1 MDDLTRRSVLS
12 AGVAAVWA
20 WPRREAAVPH
30 ADAAFRLAAA
40 PAADEPPRFASG
52 FIDHDPALPYVH
64 CPSLCERPNGGLA
77 CAWYAGSY
85 ETARDVGVWM
95 ATTPAP
101 TGDAER
107 PIEWAP
113 PRVVIDRSL
122 ATEQLDRFIDKV
134 GNAVVFTDD
143 MGRLWLVY
151 VTIAIGGWSGSTLN
165 ACSSADGGATW
176 TPSQRLAT
184 SPFFNISELVRA
196 APVRLDSGEIALPI
210 YHECMGKFPEVLWL
224 EPGGA
229 VLRVRKTRLAGG
241 RSLLQPAIVPLD
253 RRSCL
258 AFLRDHSPNRRLVV
272 QRSDDTARTWSQPLP
287 TPLPNPDASV
297 AAVRLSDGTVLLACN
312 LARQGRATLDL
323 VLFDPAAEA
332 WHRLATLDDAP
343 GERFAYPYMVQDRR
357 GRVHLVYTWKMRR
370 VRHVVMNEAW
380 LHAQPREPVA

>member
-12 AGVAAVWA
+12 AGAAAVWA
-20 WPRREAAVPH
+20 WPRRDGVMPQAG
-30 ADAAFRLAAA
+30 AAFQLAAP
-40 PAADEPPRFASG
+40 PAADESPLFMSG
-52 FIDHDPALPYVH
+52 FIEHDPPLPYVH
-64 CPSLCERPNGGLA
+64 CPSLSARADGGLV

-85 ETARDVGVWM
+85 ETARDVGVWV
-95 ATTPAP
+95 ATAETPNDEAGASV
-101 TGDAER
+101 T
-107 PIEWAP
+107 WAA

-143 MGRLWLVY
+143 TGRMWLVY
-151 VTIAIGGWSGSTLN
+151 VTIAVGGWSGSALN

-176 TPSQRLAT
+176 TTSRRLAT
-184 SPFFNISELVRA
+184 SPFFNISDLVRA
-196 APVRLDSGEIALPI
+196 APARLDSGEIALPV

-224 EPGGA
+224 RPEGA
-229 VLRVRKTRLAGG
+229 NLRVRKTRLAGG
-241 RSLLQPAIVPLD
+241 RSLLQPALVPLD
-253 RRSCL
+253 RHRCL
-258 AFLRDHSPNRRLVV
+258 AFLRDHSPAHKLMV

-332 WHRLATLDDAP
+332 WHRLATLDDEP